1 MGLVST
7 LGAFAADLRF
17 ERVPEAVRAKL
28 RHHLLDSLGV
38 ICAGINAPESKAVR
52 EFVRARPGRG
62 EAVIIGCAARA
73 LASDAAFANTFH
85 GRIHTFDDTFEA
97 GPIHPGTC
105 VVSAALA
112 GRVHDA
118 KTAVAL
124 LLAGARR
131 SAG

>member
-1 MGLVST
+1 MSLASQ

-17 ERVPEAVRAKL
+17 ELVPAAVRTQL

-38 ICAGINAPESKAVR
+38 ICAGLSASESRSVR
-52 EFVRARPGRG
+52 RFLEARPGRG
-62 EAVIIGCAARA
+62 EAAVIGCATRA
-73 LASDAAFANTFH
+73 LASDAAFVNTFH

-112 GRVHDA
+112 AGEA
-118 KTAVAL
+118 
-124 LLAGARR
+124 AGA
-131 SAG
+131 S